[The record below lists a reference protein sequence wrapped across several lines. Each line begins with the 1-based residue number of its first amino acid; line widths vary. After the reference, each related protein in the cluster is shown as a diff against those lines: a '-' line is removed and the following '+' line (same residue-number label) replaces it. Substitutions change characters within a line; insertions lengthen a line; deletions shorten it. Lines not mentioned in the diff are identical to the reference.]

1 MFANCPKY
9 ISRPTSFT
17 QEAPEEKKA
26 RLEAASLR
34 KAIELSVAAQED
46 EDRKNKVCSFTEF
59 SHALSN
65 FSVSDFWTVI
75 IKESKVVFLDLA
87 LHRAPAVR
95 SSVTVSA
102 DMRIDVFIGETHENL
117 PSVNVPSQL
126 QDLRQLN
133 EVLQSVEQLHIS
145 CSVDGNR
152 KAHRLLEIVLMLL
165 QDVCNEYQLQEFHE
179 WHLEVLKFVSSQVEL
194 ILKNTSQYS
203 PEMLF
208 FAGLLFTISPHAYK
222 FIRSSMKV
230 KLPHPVTIR
239 LVTIRP

>member
-1 MFANCPKY
+1 M
-9 ISRPTSFT
+9 
-17 QEAPEEKKA
+17 
-26 RLEAASLR
+26 
-34 KAIELSVAAQED
+34 
-46 EDRKNKVCSFTEF
+46 
-59 SHALSN
+59 
-65 FSVSDFWTVI
+65 I

-102 DMRIDVFIGETHENL
+102 DMRIDVFIEETRNENL
-117 PSVNVPSQL
+117 PSMNVPSQL

-179 WHLEVLKFVSSQVEL
+179 WHLEVLKLESSQVEL
-194 ILKNTSQYS
+194 ILKNTLQKCS
-203 PEMLF
+203 F
-208 FAGLLFTISPHAYK
+208 FAGLQFTISPHAYK

-239 LVTIRP
+239 CLCSSYKVSPALEQHDSSFLNYAKSILHVMKTVTLMMH